1 MKLQKEEQ
9 GTIKE
14 LCYRRFERG
23 FTNDEIVK
31 EMGFKKS
38 TVKWYRIKRETLI
51 DEVQFTPQKRLVN
64 FGYLPDH
71 KNEMDY
77 GLQNP
82 IYRFED
88 LSSQERGMLVKRNHK
103 NLKKL
108 G

>member
-9 GTIKE
+9 GTIKD

-51 DEVQFTPQKRLVN
+51 DEIEFKQQKRLVN
-64 FGYLPDH
+64 FTYLPDH

-82 IYRFED
+82 IYRLED